1 MQVVWNIPASLRRLT
16 QLRRKRRQPNLL
28 DRRRRRVLRMH
39 SGRSSG
45 FPLDQL
51 RRSQPAGVGGLGR
64 FFLAAH
70 KEPGRP
76 EAQRGPVPVRPRTA
90 VLERAGPTEQACA
103 AVEPRI
109 LVGAWVGVG
118 GGPAVLLLSF
128 DRARRLAA
136 LVFGRWPGGGG
147 DGAADGRG
155 HRASLPSVAAVPACL
170 RVEGVAGHWLRHA
183 RVGRTRRRGALS
195 SIAQGLLV

>member
-1 MQVVWNIPASLRRLT
+1 MQVVWNIPASLRR
-16 QLRRKRRQPNLL
+16 RKRRQPNLL
-28 DRRRRRVLRMH
+28 HRVLRMH

-76 EAQRGPVPVRPRTA
+76 EAQRGPPPLRP
-90 VLERAGPTEQACA
+90 VLEGAGPTEQACA
-103 AVEPRI
+103 AVEPRF
-109 LVGAWVGVG
+109 LVGAWLGVG

-128 DRARRLAA
+128 DRPRRLAA
-136 LVFGRWPGGGG
+136 LVFGRRSGSGG
-147 DGAADGRG
+147 DGAADGRR

-170 RVEGVAGHWLRHA
+170 RVEGVAGHWLRQA
-183 RVGRTRRRGALS
+183 RVGRTRRRGALYP
-195 SIAQGLLV
+195 IAQGLLV